1 MPRLS
6 PDAFREIVSR
16 RGAPEEIPAEGVE
29 GEKVEG
35 EEKITDEGEWK
46 AKVNE
51 ILTRARGEIEAITP
65 PEFVDRID
73 DEMRVALAG
82 GTPEVEGGEVT
93 ERGL

>member
-1 MPRLS
+1 MPRLG

-16 RGAPEEIPAEGVE
+16 RGAEEIPAEGVE